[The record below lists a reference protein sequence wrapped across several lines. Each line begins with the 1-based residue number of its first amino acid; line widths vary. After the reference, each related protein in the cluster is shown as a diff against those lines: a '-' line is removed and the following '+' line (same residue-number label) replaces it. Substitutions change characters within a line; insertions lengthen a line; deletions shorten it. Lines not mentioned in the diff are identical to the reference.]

1 MYYYHGVSHHLGL
14 DTHDVSDRE
23 RPLEPGM
30 VITVE
35 PGLYFKEHSIGIR
48 IEDDVLVT
56 NTGSENLSIDIPKE
70 IHDIEKLMSTV
81 MTNLKDMVDVNTIIG
96 SPIVVNNMTIVPVS
110 KVTFGFAAGGS
121 EFNSETLDEYARS
134 EQDEE
139 ILYKLPFGGG
149 SGAGVTINPVGFLVV
164 GNGTVKFISVD
175 QQSATDKLVD
185 YVPEA
190 LDKIQ
195 GMINNKK
202 PKEKKYE
209 GENRY

>member
-1 MYYYHGVSHHLGL
+1 MENGHPIDGL
-14 DTHDVSDRE
+14 MASA
-23 RPLEPGM
+23 M
-30 VITVE
+30 NSI
-35 PGLYFKEHSIGIR
+35 KE
-48 IEDDVLVT
+48 
-56 NTGSENLSIDIPKE
+56 
-70 IHDIEKLMSTV
+70 
-81 MTNLKDMVDVNTIIG
+81 MVDVNTIIG
-96 SPIVVNNMTIVPVS
+96 SPVNIPDVTVIIPIS
-110 KVTFGFAAGGS
+110 KVSFGFAAGGS
-121 EFNSETLDEYARS
+121 EFSTKKED
-134 EQDEE
+134 
-139 ILYKLPFGGG
+139 KLPFGGG

-209 GENRY
+209 NENGAVYVSEDL